1 MVIIYTTKTSA
12 RLQYILDELFRR
24 RSDVDFQVTQNA
36 EEYAR
41 AEGFVRINY
50 TDEPLPGMQIIPSGL
65 LEENTAFTKIPCQ
78 IVQKNALY
86 VLFENEGHD
95 LGYDI
100 FSMAFWFLSR
110 MEEYRNYTADEHGRF
125 EANQSLL
132 FDGGHHKFPILDIA
146 LNHFYEKLGID
157 ITNKYNI
164 FPTIDIDIAYKH
176 KGKNA
181 IIWILSL
188 ARNLVAGNVKEVGE
202 RIRVLFGDKD
212 PWDTYDYLNE
222 VLMPLKSQVR
232 FFVHAGQR
240 SKYDKPVK
248 LSFRPYRKA
257 LLSIKENYEI
267 GIHPDYIKGQQEKGI
282 VHQKQKLEKALGIK
296 ITRSR
301 HHFLRIH
308 VPTTYPK
315 LNHLGIAHD
324 YTMGYSSDTGFRAG
338 TAQSFRFFDLNLNC
352 STPLLIHPFC
362 MMDVTLKNSMALSFE
377 SAKNEIQRLKN
388 VCQENKTP
396 FCFIFHNESVSNEGE
411 WRNYQSLFELCL
423 K

>member
-12 RLQYILDELFRR
+12 RLIYILDELFRR
-24 RSDVDFQVTQNA
+24 RSDVGFRVTHDA
-36 EEYAR
+36 GDYAH
-41 AEGFVRINY
+41 AEGFIRINY
-50 TDEPLPGMQIIPSGL
+50 SDQKLPGMQIIPSGL
-65 LEENTAFTKIPCQ
+65 LDEETAFTKIPCQ
-78 IVQKNALY
+78 IVQKNSFF
-86 VLFENEGHD
+86 VLFEDNRYD

-100 FSMAFWFLSR
+100 FSMAFWLLSR
-110 MEEYRNYTADEHGRF
+110 MEEYQEHALDEHGRF

-132 FDGGHHKFPILDIA
+132 FEGGHHKYPILDTA
-146 LNHFYEKLGID
+146 LSHFFEILGI
-157 ITNKYNI
+157 NLPEKYNI

-188 ARNLVAGNVKEVGE
+188 ARNLVLGNVKEVGE

-248 LSFRPYRKA
+248 LSYKPFRKA
-257 LLSIKENYEI
+257 LQLLKENYAI
-267 GIHPDYIKGQQEKGI
+267 GIHPDYIKGQEETGI
-282 VHQKQKLEKALGIK
+282 VKQKQKLEKALGIS
-296 ITRSR
+296 INRSR

-315 LNHLGIAHD
+315 LNNIGIGHD

-338 TAQSFRFFDLNLNC
+338 TAQSFLFFDLHLNC
-352 STPLLIHPFC
+352 ATPLVIHPFC
-362 MMDVTLKNSMALSFE
+362 LMDVTLKNSMLLSIE
-377 SAKNEIQRLKN
+377 SAKNEIQRLKKI
-388 VCQENKTP
+388 CQENKTP

-423 K
+423 Q